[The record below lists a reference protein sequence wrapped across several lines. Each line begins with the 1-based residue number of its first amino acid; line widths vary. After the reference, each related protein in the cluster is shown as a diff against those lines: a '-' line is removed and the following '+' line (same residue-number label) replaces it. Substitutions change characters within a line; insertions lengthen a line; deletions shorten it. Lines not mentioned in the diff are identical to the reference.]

1 MWSILIIQV
10 VWKSLEKISKKVQ
23 HIKMIKL
30 LKNESF
36 VISSLQTT
44 WMKSSVFE
52 KKKSKK
58 KKKKL
63 DKVINI

>member
-58 KKKKL
+58 KKKK
-63 DKVINI
+63 N